1 MKKKFKILLAAVFC
15 VALTGFITACSGSS
29 KGSNDSLPEESE
41 ASEEVQQ
48 TPFEAAAQIVKD
60 LPNDDD
66 EMTETQ
72 TKEFLDQAQS
82 LCEATNGKPA
92 EIEIAPGLEIGL
104 SNVRYEDWR
113 PGSNSIEVVV
123 KGDFDKSMADF
134 RVLCLDKD
142 NKIVFN
148 NMLSNNTDTNHKL
161 VSGWVAPDNAG
172 KWGSVVRFV
181 LVSNE
186 VGDPLKTGD
195 IYNQ

>member
-15 VALTGFITACSGSS
+15 FALTGFITACSGSS
-29 KGSNDSLPEESE
+29 KGSNDSPREESE

-161 VSGWVAPDNAG
+161 VSGWIAPDNAG
-172 KWGSVVRFV
+172 KWDSVVRFV

>member
-1 MKKKFKILLAAVFC
+1 MKKKFKILLAAVSCF
-15 VALTGFITACSGSS
+15 ALTGFITACSGSS
-29 KGSNDSLPEESE
+29 KGSNDSPPEENE

-72 TKEFLDQAQS
+72 TKEFIDQAQS

-148 NMLSNNTDTNHKL
+148 NMLSNNTDLST
-161 VSGWVAPDNAG
+161 
-172 KWGSVVRFV
+172 
-181 LVSNE
+181 
-186 VGDPLKTGD
+186 
-195 IYNQ
+195 

>member
-1 MKKKFKILLAAVFC
+1 MKKKFKILLAAVSCF
-15 VALTGFITACSGSS
+15 ALTGFIAACSGSS
-29 KGSNDSLPEESE
+29 KGSNDSPPEENE

-161 VSGWVAPDNAG
+161 VSGWIAPDNAG

-186 VGDPLKTGD
+186 VGAPLKTGD

>member
-161 VSGWVAPDNAG
+161 VSGWIAPDNAG

>member
-41 ASEEVQQ
+41 ASEVQQ

-161 VSGWVAPDNAG
+161 VSGWIAPDNAG

>member
-1 MKKKFKILLAAVFC
+1 MKKKFKILLAAVSCF
-15 VALTGFITACSGSS
+15 ALTGFIPACSGSS
-29 KGSNDSLPEESE
+29 KGSNDSPPEENE

-48 TPFEAAAQIVKD
+48 PPFEAAAQIVKD

-161 VSGWVAPDNAG
+161 VSGWIAPDNAG

-186 VGDPLKTGD
+186 VGAPLKTDD

>member
-48 TPFEAAAQIVKD
+48 TPVEAATQIVKD

-104 SNVRYEDWR
+104 SNVRYDDWR

-161 VSGWVAPDNAG
+161 VSGWIAPDNAG

>member
-29 KGSNDSLPEESE
+29 KGSNESTDEESE

-48 TPFEAAAQIVKD
+48 TPFKAAAQIVKD

-161 VSGWVAPDNAG
+161 VSGWIAPDNAG

>member
-1 MKKKFKILLAAVFC
+1 MKKKFKILLAAVSCF
-15 VALTGFITACSGSS
+15 ALTGFIIACSGSS

-92 EIEIAPGLEIGL
+92 EIEIASGLEIGL

-161 VSGWVAPDNAG
+161 VSGWIAPDNAG

>member
-15 VALTGFITACSGSS
+15 SALLCFMSACSGSS
-29 KGSNDSLPEESE
+29 KGSNESTAEESE

-48 TPFEAAAQIVKD
+48 TPFKAAAHIVKD
-60 LPNDDD
+60 LPNDDE
-66 EMTETQ
+66 EMTEAQ

-161 VSGWVAPDNAG
+161 VSGWIAPDNAG

-186 VGDPLKTGD
+186 VGAPFKTGD

>member
-1 MKKKFKILLAAVFC
+1 MKKKFKILLAAVSCF
-15 VALTGFITACSGSS
+15 ALTGFITASSGSS
-29 KGSNDSLPEESE
+29 KGSNDSPPEESE
-41 ASEEVQQ
+41 ASEEVLQ

-66 EMTETQ
+66 AMTETQ

-92 EIEIAPGLEIGL
+92 EIEIASGLEIGL

-161 VSGWVAPDNAG
+161 VSGWIAPDNAG

-186 VGDPLKTGD
+186 VGGSLKTGD

>member
-1 MKKKFKILLAAVFC
+1 MKKKFKILLAAVSCF
-15 VALTGFITACSGSS
+15 ALTGFITACSDSS

-82 LCEATNGKPA
+82 LCDATNGKPA

-161 VSGWVAPDNAG
+161 VSGWIAPDNAG

>member
-29 KGSNDSLPEESE
+29 KGSNESTAEESE

-48 TPFEAAAQIVKD
+48 TPFEAAALIVKD

-181 LVSNE
+181 LVSTE

>member
-15 VALTGFITACSGSS
+15 FALTGFITACSGSS

-148 NMLSNNTDTNHKL
+148 NMLSNNTDINHKL
-161 VSGWVAPDNAG
+161 VSGWIAPDNAG

-186 VGDPLKTGD
+186 VGGPLKTGD

>member
-1 MKKKFKILLAAVFC
+1 MKRTFRNLLAAVSCF
-15 VALTGFITACSGSS
+15 AIMGFMAACSGNS
-29 KGSNDSLPEESE
+29 KGSNDSIAEERE
-41 ASEEVQQ
+41 TSEEVQQ

-161 VSGWVAPDNAG
+161 VSGWIAPDNAG

>member
-1 MKKKFKILLAAVFC
+1 MKKFKILLAAVSCF
-15 VALTGFITACSGSS
+15 ALTGFITACSGSS
-29 KGSNDSLPEESE
+29 KGSNDSPPEESE

-60 LPNDDD
+60 LPKNSED
-66 EMTETQ
+66 MTEAQ
-72 TKEFLDQAQS
+72 TKEFLDQAKP

-92 EIEIAPGLEIGL
+92 EIEVAPGLEMAL

-113 PGSNSIEVVV
+113 PGDNSIKVVV
-123 KGDFDKSMADF
+123 KGDSDKSLADF

-142 NKIVFN
+142 NKVVFN
-148 NMLSNNTDTNHKL
+148 NMLSGSTDTNHQL
-161 VSGWVAPDNAG
+161 VSGWIAPENAL

-195 IYNQ
+195 TYNQ

>member
-29 KGSNDSLPEESE
+29 KGSNESTAEESE

-181 LVSNE
+181 LVSTE

>member
-29 KGSNDSLPEESE
+29 KGSNESTAEESE

-48 TPFEAAAQIVKD
+48 TPFEAAALIVKD

-92 EIEIAPGLEIGL
+92 EIEIASGLEIGL

-142 NKIVFN
+142 NKLVFN
-148 NMLSNNTDTNHKL
+148 NMLSNNTDINHKL
-161 VSGWVAPDNAG
+161 VSGWIAPDNAG

-186 VGDPLKTGD
+186 VGGPLKTGD

>member
-15 VALTGFITACSGSS
+15 FALTGFITACSGSS
-29 KGSNDSLPEESE
+29 KGSNDSPPEESE

-48 TPFEAAAQIVKD
+48 TSFEAAAQIVKD

-161 VSGWVAPDNAG
+161 VSGWIAPDNAG

>member
-15 VALTGFITACSGSS
+15 FALTGFITACSGSS

-48 TPFEAAAQIVKD
+48 TPFEAAALIVKD

>member
-15 VALTGFITACSGSS
+15 FALTSFITACSGSS
-29 KGSNDSLPEESE
+29 KGSNDSPPEESE

-60 LPNDDD
+60 LPNDDE
-66 EMTETQ
+66 EMTEAQ
-72 TKEFLDQAQS
+72 SKEFLDQAQS

-161 VSGWVAPDNAG
+161 VSGWIAPDNAG

>member
-1 MKKKFKILLAAVFC
+1 M
-15 VALTGFITACSGSS
+15 
-29 KGSNDSLPEESE
+29 
-41 ASEEVQQ
+41 
-48 TPFEAAAQIVKD
+48 
-60 LPNDDD
+60 
-66 EMTETQ
+66 
-72 TKEFLDQAQS
+72 
-82 LCEATNGKPA
+82 
-92 EIEIAPGLEIGL
+92 
-104 SNVRYEDWR
+104 RYEDWR

-148 NMLSNNTDTNHKL
+148 NMLSNNTDINHKL
-161 VSGWVAPDNAG
+161 VSGWIAPDNAG

-186 VGDPLKTGD
+186 VGGPLKTGD

>member
-29 KGSNDSLPEESE
+29 KGSNESTAEESE

-161 VSGWVAPDNAG
+161 VSGWIAPDNAG

-186 VGDPLKTGD
+186 VGAPLKTDD

>member
-1 MKKKFKILLAAVFC
+1 MKKKFKILLAAVTCF
-15 VALTGFITACSGSS
+15 ALTGFITACTGGS
-29 KGSNDSLPEESE
+29 KVSNDSTAVVGEN
-41 ASEEVQQ
+41 AEEVQQ

-123 KGDFDKSMADF
+123 RGDFDKSMADF

-161 VSGWVAPDNAG
+161 VSGWIAPDNAG

>member
-29 KGSNDSLPEESE
+29 KGSNESTAEESE

-48 TPFEAAAQIVKD
+48 TPFEAAALIVKD

-148 NMLSNNTDTNHKL
+148 NMLSNNTDINHKL
-161 VSGWVAPDNAG
+161 VSGWIAPDNAG

-186 VGDPLKTGD
+186 VGGPLKTGD

>member
-29 KGSNDSLPEESE
+29 KGSNESTAEESE

-48 TPFEAAAQIVKD
+48 TPFKAAAQIVKD

-161 VSGWVAPDNAG
+161 VSGWIAPDNAG

-186 VGDPLKTGD
+186 VGAPLKTDD

>member
-1 MKKKFKILLAAVFC
+1 MKKKFKILLAAVSCF
-15 VALTGFITACSGSS
+15 ALTGFITACSGCS
-29 KGSNDSLPEESE
+29 KGSNDSPPEESE

-48 TPFEAAAQIVKD
+48 TSFEAAAQIVKD

-161 VSGWVAPDNAG
+161 VSGWIAPDNAG

>member
-1 MKKKFKILLAAVFC
+1 MKKKFKILLAAVSCF
-15 VALTGFITACSGSS
+15 ALTGFITACSGSS
-29 KGSNDSLPEESE
+29 KGSNDSPPEENE

-48 TPFEAAAQIVKD
+48 PPFEAAAQIVKD

-181 LVSNE
+181 LVSTE

>member
-1 MKKKFKILLAAVFC
+1 MKKKFKILLAAVSCF
-15 VALTGFITACSGSS
+15 ALTGFITACSGSS
-29 KGSNDSLPEESE
+29 KESNDSLPEESE

-161 VSGWVAPDNAG
+161 VSGWIAPDNAG

-186 VGDPLKTGD
+186 VGGPLKTGD

>member
-1 MKKKFKILLAAVFC
+1 MKKTFRNLLATVSCFAIM
-15 VALTGFITACSGSS
+15 GFMAACSGNS
-29 KGSNDSLPEESE
+29 KGSNDSIAEERE
-41 ASEEVQQ
+41 TSEEVQQ

-161 VSGWVAPDNAG
+161 VSGWIAPDNAG

>member
-29 KGSNDSLPEESE
+29 KGSNESTAEESE

-48 TPFEAAAQIVKD
+48 TPFKAAAKIVKD

-161 VSGWVAPDNAG
+161 VSGWIAPDNAG

-186 VGDPLKTGD
+186 VGAPLKTDD

>member
-1 MKKKFKILLAAVFC
+1 MAAVSCF
-15 VALTGFITACSGSS
+15 ALTGFITACSGSS
-29 KGSNDSLPEESE
+29 KGSNDSQPEESE

-48 TPFEAAAQIVKD
+48 TPFEAAAQVVKD

-161 VSGWVAPDNAG
+161 VSGWIAPDNAG